1 MLENYDEIFLDNNP
15 IRFILMPDCR
25 ALRGRQMA
33 KPPEAIPQ
41 SEWIDDGP
49 EMESSMEM
57 DDEELEFEEF
67 DGEETAIEV
76 KGGKAAAPERDYV
89 PLWRLIE
96 MSRENR
102 SLRMEL
108 ADFEDYED
116 YDGGDGGYAGGLSH

>member
-1 MLENYDEIFLDNNP
+1 
-15 IRFILMPDCR
+15 
-25 ALRGRQMA
+25 MA
-33 KPPEAIPQ
+33 DPPEAEPE
-41 SEWIDDGP
+41 SEWIEDGP

-57 DDEELEFEEF
+57 DDDELEFEEF

-76 KGGKAAAPERDYV
+76 KGGKSVVERDCV

-96 MSRENR
+96 MSREDR

-116 YDGGDGGYAGGLSH
+116 FERVDGEYAGRLSH

>member
-1 MLENYDEIFLDNNP
+1 
-15 IRFILMPDCR
+15 
-25 ALRGRQMA
+25 MA
-33 KPPEAIPQ
+33 KPPEEKPQ

-67 DGEETAIEV
+67 DADETAIEV
-76 KGGKAAAPERDYV
+76 KGSKVAAERDYV

-96 MSRENR
+96 MSREDR
-102 SLRMEL
+102 SLRLEL

-116 YDGGDGGYAGGLSH
+116 VDGVDGEYASGLSH

>member
-1 MLENYDEIFLDNNP
+1 
-15 IRFILMPDCR
+15 
-25 ALRGRQMA
+25 MA
-33 KPPEAIPQ
+33 KPPEAAPQ
-41 SEWIDDGP
+41 SEWIEDGP

-67 DGEETAIEV
+67 DAEQTAIEV
-76 KGGKAAAPERDYV
+76 KGGKSAAERDYV

-116 YDGGDGGYAGGLSH
+116 FDGGDGEYAGGLSH